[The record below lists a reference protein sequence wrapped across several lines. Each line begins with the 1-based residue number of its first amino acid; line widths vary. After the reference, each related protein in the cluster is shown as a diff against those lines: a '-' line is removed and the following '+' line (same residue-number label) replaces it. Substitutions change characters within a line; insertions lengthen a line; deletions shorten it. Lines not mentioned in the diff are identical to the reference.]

1 MTDSDKEIEKL
12 RVLLM
17 CSVSQSCS
25 SKDGLVSH
33 DCMSVWESAF
43 EYLENAGL
51 MKYSHGWWHEFTV
64 DPWDEYDR
72 LGF

>member
-1 MTDSDKEIEKL
+1 MNDSNKEIEKL

-17 CSVSQSCS
+17 CAVAQACS
-25 SKDGLVSH
+25 NKDGFVSH

-43 EYLENAGL
+43 EYLEDVGL
-51 MKYSHGWWHEFTV
+51 MSYSEGWWHAFTT

-72 LGF
+72 LGL